1 MKKIL
6 IIGVIVCFFLSSCKG
21 IEKSASVQTN
31 QDSTQQ
37 KEANL
42 QVTNKSF
49 KDINFKAISKI
60 GIISVIGAKDQ
71 KRYIETAENIIESKK
86 DVEQFIAIIEK
97 YEVNENIYLDRLPG
111 EYKINIYFEDGK
123 RMVAYYWIKQTQYNL
138 HIEGVRGEITV
149 NSNQMDK
156 LITTLVNEPERERNV
171 DPY

>member
-6 IIGVIVCFFLSSCKG
+6 IICVIACFFLTSCKG
-21 IEKSASVQTN
+21 IEKNASVQTHQN
-31 QDSTQQ
+31 SAQQ
-37 KEANL
+37 KEADF

-71 KRYIETAENIIESKK
+71 KRYIETAEQVIEAKK
-86 DVEQFIAIIEK
+86 DIEQFITIIK
-97 YEVNENIYLDRLPG
+97 KGEVNENIYLDRLPG

-149 NSNQMDK
+149 NSDQMDK
-156 LITTLVNEPERERNV
+156 LITTLVNEQERERNV